1 MKERRSGGERR
12 EECCV
17 RITEVDAKTK
27 IKAENRIKE
36 NF

>member
-27 IKAENRIKE
+27 KDKG
-36 NF
+36 